1 MEPKDPRWIGAW
13 WIGFLL
19 FGILAII
26 VAIPLAFYPRR
37 MIPKIE
43 KEKTEN
49 PQESRDSDTCCSVV
63 KGIGNVIMFNLT
75 FKNLPVSL

>member
-63 KGIGNVIMFNLT
+63 KGMVIQLNIL
-75 FKNLPVSL
+75 